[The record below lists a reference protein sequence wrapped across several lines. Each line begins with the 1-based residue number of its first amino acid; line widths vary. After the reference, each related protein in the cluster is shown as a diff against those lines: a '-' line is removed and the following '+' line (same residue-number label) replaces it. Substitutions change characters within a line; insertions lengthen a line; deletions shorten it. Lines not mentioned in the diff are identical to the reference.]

1 MQGICFHCSFF
12 LNLNKNTSK
21 LESQLTLKNLIKM
34 KTFRTNAYFQIQDI
48 ANNCQFSNGFSG
60 VMGNN

>member
-1 MQGICFHCSFF
+1 
-12 LNLNKNTSK
+12 
-21 LESQLTLKNLIKM
+21 M